1 MNVSK
6 VLAFTVLIFFVM
18 TATLTFAQESKQ
30 YENHFRDLGLP
41 NARSLEM
48 IEKYETS
55 GSMSTK
61 ILTKRMYVIHFSLL
75 FNMYFNFFFL
85 QESQVCVSFHCKS
98 AVAIWSVSKSR
109 IQALFGLSESR
120 FEGLL
125 DVVQFPTCDSE
136 GCVQECGGT
145 EQGSSFGLSTR

>member
-1 MNVSK
+1 MNVFN

-18 TATLTFAQESKQ
+18 TATLSFAQESKQ

-61 ILTKRMYVIHFSLL
+61 ILTKRMYVIRFSLL
-75 FNMYFNFFFL
+75 FNMYFNFFFSSGKSSL
-85 QESQVCVSFHCKS
+85 CVFSLQVCRGDMVRIKIKDTSSLS
-98 AVAIWSVSKSR
+98 A
-109 IQALFGLSESR
+109 
-120 FEGLL
+120 
-125 DVVQFPTCDSE
+125 
-136 GCVQECGGT
+136 
-145 EQGSSFGLSTR
+145 